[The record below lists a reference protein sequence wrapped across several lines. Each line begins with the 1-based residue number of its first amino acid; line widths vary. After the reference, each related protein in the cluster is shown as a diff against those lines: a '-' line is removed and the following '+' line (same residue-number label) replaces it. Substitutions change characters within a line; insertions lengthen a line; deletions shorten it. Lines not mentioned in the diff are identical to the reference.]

1 MRIAAAHCRI
11 NRLIQQTIGIY
22 SGTDLVSELRRKC
35 PELTFADSGIERE
48 VSRIAVID
56 RDSHSALAPP
66 PRKSIVRIVL
76 DMEEPSQRR
85 QGEIYIDRKSFLDKP
100 HEYLSFACDLVDA
113 AVHASQLETEVGFLK
128 QIHDL
133 MSLSDA
139 QAVSERIT
147 RSVLD
152 LLGLSRGTLFLHD
165 PRLERYVVSFTNDP
179 DAHETGEFLPG
190 IPSDLLQRALSSG
203 HSFAADRA
211 SGMIVIPLQVEHDL
225 VGVIRVPLASTES
238 LDDAVVE
245 DVSHYV
251 RAVSSVLGN
260 IYQLSSSR
268 DLAMRDDLTKAFNRR
283 FFDTYLDEEIE
294 RSRRYGS
301 LFSIIFLDLDDL
313 KMVNN
318 FYGHLTGSR
327 TLQEVAKRVL
337 TAVRNIDKVIR
348 FGGDEFCIV
357 LPETDQEQAMAVA
370 NRVRKSL
377 TASAFL
383 IDGTVE
389 ISVTASFGIATYPTH
404 GLSKDDLIRQAD
416 AAMYRVK
423 STTKNAVGIASL
435 EHIRPASAQ

>member
-1 MRIAAAHCRI
+1 M
-11 NRLIQQTIGIY
+11 
-22 SGTDLVSELRRKC
+22 SKLRQKC

-56 RDSHSALAPP
+56 SDSHEAMSPP

-76 DMEEPSQRR
+76 GLQEPAERR
-85 QGEIYIDRKSFLDKP
+85 QGEIYVDRSSFLEQP
-100 HEYLSFACDLVDA
+100 HEYLSLACDLVDA
-113 AVHASQLETEVGFLK
+113 AVHASALETEVTFLK
-128 QIHDL
+128 QIHEL
-133 MSLSDA
+133 MSLNDA
-139 QAVSERIT
+139 QQVSQRIT
-147 RSVLD
+147 RTVLGI
-152 LLGLSRGTLFLHD
+152 LGLSRGTLFLHD
-165 PRLERYVVSFTNDP
+165 PRLERYVVSFTDDP

-203 HSFAADRA
+203 SSFAADRT

-225 VGVIRVPLASTES
+225 VGVIRLPLAPTETI
-238 LDDAVVE
+238 DDTAIDSVT
-245 DVSHYV
+245 HYV
-251 RAVSSVLGN
+251 HAVASVLGN
-260 IYQLSSSR
+260 IYNLSRSR

-283 FFDTYLDEEIE
+283 FFDSYLDEEIE

-318 FYGHLTGSR
+318 FYGHLAGSR

-337 TAVRNIDKVIR
+337 AAVRAIDKVVR

-370 NRVRKSL
+370 NRVRKAL
-377 TASAFL
+377 TATPFT
-383 IDGTVE
+383 IDGQVE
-389 ISVTASFGIATYPTH
+389 VSITASFGIASYPTH

-423 STTKNAVGIASL
+423 ATTKNAVGIASV
-435 EHIRPASAQ
+435 EHVRPAV

>member
-56 RDSHSALAPP
+56 RDSHASLAPP

-76 DMEEPSQRR
+76 DMEEPAQRR
-85 QGEIYIDRKSFLDKP
+85 QGEIYIDRKSFLGKP
-100 HEYLSFACDLVDA
+100 HEFLSFACDLIDA
-113 AVHASQLETEVGFLK
+113 AVHATQLETEVAFLK
-128 QIHDL
+128 QIHEL
-133 MSLSDA
+133 MSVSDA

-152 LLGLSRGTLFLHD
+152 LLGMSRGTLFLHD

-225 VGVIRVPLASTES
+225 VGVIRVPFASTDP
-238 LDDAVVE
+238 LDDAMVE
-245 DVSHYV
+245 DVSRYV

-377 TASAFL
+377 TATSFI

-423 STTKNAVGIASL
+423 STTKNAVGLASL

>member
-1 MRIAAAHCRI
+1 
-11 NRLIQQTIGIY
+11 LIQQTIGIY
-22 SGTDLVSELRRKC
+22 SGSDLVSTLRQKC

-56 RDSHSALAPP
+56 RDSHSTLSPP

-76 DMEEPSQRR
+76 DMEEPAQRR
-85 QGEIYIDRKSFLDKP
+85 QGEIYIDRKSFLAKP

-113 AVHASQLETEVGFLK
+113 AVHAAQLETEVSFLK
-128 QIHDL
+128 QIHEL
-133 MSLSDA
+133 MSLADA
-139 QAVSERIT
+139 GAVSERIT
-147 RSVLD
+147 RTVLD
-152 LLGLSRGTLFLHD
+152 LLGMPRGALFLHD

-190 IPSDLLQRALSSG
+190 IPADLLQRALSSG

-211 SGMIVIPLQVEHDL
+211 SSIIVIPLQVEHDL
-225 VGVIRVPLASTES
+225 VGVIRVPYASSES
-238 LDDAVVE
+238 LDEAVIQ
-245 DVSHYV
+245 DVTEYV

-260 IYQLSSSR
+260 IYQLSRSR

-283 FFDTYLDEEIE
+283 FFESYLDEEIE

-327 TLQEVAKRVL
+327 TLQEVAKRIL
-337 TAVRNIDKVIR
+337 TAVRTIDKVIR

-377 TASAFL
+377 TASSFV

-423 STTKNAVGIASL
+423 STTKNAVGIATV

>member
-1 MRIAAAHCRI
+1 M
-11 NRLIQQTIGIY
+11 IQQTIGIY
-22 SGTDLVSELRRKC
+22 SGTDLVSDLRRKC

-56 RDSHSALAPP
+56 RDSHSALNPP

-76 DMEEPSQRR
+76 DMEEPPQRR
-85 QGEIYIDRKSFLDKP
+85 QGEIYIDRKSFLSKP

-113 AVHASQLETEVGFLK
+113 AVHASQLEIEVEFLK
-128 QIHDL
+128 QIHEL

-139 QAVSERIT
+139 QAVSEKIT
-147 RSVLD
+147 RTVLD
-152 LLGLSRGTLFLHD
+152 LLGISRGTLFLHD

-203 HSFAADRA
+203 HSFAADRT

-225 VGVIRVPLASTES
+225 VGVLRVPLAAT
-238 LDDAVVE
+238 DALEEPVIDE
-245 DVSHYV
+245 VSQYV
-251 RAVSSVLGN
+251 RAVASVLGN
-260 IYQLSSSR
+260 IYQLSASR

-283 FFDTYLDEEIE
+283 YFDSYLEEEIE

-337 TAVRNIDKVIR
+337 AAVRTIDKVVR

-377 TASAFL
+377 TATSFV
-383 IDGTVE
+383 IDGNVE

-423 STTKNAVGIASL
+423 STTKNAVGLATV